1 MSNNNK
7 RDDAKRN
14 DAKRDDAKRDDDKRD
29 DDKRG
34 DHKWGDDKRGDDKR
48 HDDKRHDDKGD
59 DGNGGD
65 GKLGDGK
72 TVVLTFDDG
81 PAPIG
86 ALKDILKTLHREDIK
101 AEFFVIGSEV
111 EENPQKTKM
120 IVREGH
126 EIQNHSWSHVNL
138 ATASEEQ
145 VRLELS
151 QTQDVIEDVTGV
163 TATKV
168 RPPFG
173 AGGFEGNIDPELAA
187 VAKELDL
194 SIVTWDIDSRDTLL
208 PQGPGPEKYSDIE
221 NQFLQ
226 QPDKTEYDILVHVN
240 EGTAAQL
247 PAFIEQLSEWGFTF
261 GEPEIF

>member
-7 RDDAKRN
+7 QAN
-14 DAKRDDAKRDDDKRD
+14 AKRDDAKR
-29 DDKRG
+29 
-34 DHKWGDDKRGDDKR
+34 GDDKRGDDKQGDDKWGDYKR
-48 HDDKRHDDKGD
+48 HDDKRGDDKGD
-59 DGNGGD
+59 DGNGAD

-72 TVVLTFDDG
+72 KVVLTFDDG

-86 ALKDILKTLHREDIK
+86 ALKDILKTLRHEDIK

-126 EIQNHSWSHVNL
+126 DIQNHSWSHVNL

-151 QTQDVIEDVTGV
+151 QTQDVIADVTGV
-163 TATKV
+163 TPTKV

-173 AGGFEGNIDPELAA
+173 AGGFEGDIDPELAA
-187 VAKELDL
+187 VAEELDL
-194 SIVTWDIDSRDTLL
+194 DIVVWDIGTVDWSTPEGL
-208 PQGPGPEKYSDIE
+208 GPEKIANIE

-226 QPDKTEYDILVHVN
+226 QPDKTEYDILLHVN
-240 EGTAAQL
+240 EGTAAEL
-247 PAFIEQLSEWGFTF
+247 PAFIAQLSEWGFTF
-261 GEPEIF
+261 GEPEIS

>member
-1 MSNNNK
+1 MK
-7 RDDAKRN
+7 N
-14 DAKRDDAKRDDDKRD
+14 DKKQDDDKWVGLKPT
-29 DDKRG
+29 DDKSTH
-34 DHKWGDDKRGDDKR
+34 DKPAHDKPGDDKWHHHKPGD
-48 HDDKRHDDKGD
+48 GD
-59 DGNGGD
+59 AGDGGFGD
-65 GKLGDGK
+65 GKK
-72 TVVLTFDDG
+72 VVLSFDDG
-81 PAPIG
+81 PAPVG
-86 ALKDILKTLHREDIK
+86 ALKDILKTLHHEDIK

-120 IVREGH
+120 IVREGQD
-126 EIQNHSWSHVNL
+126 IQNHSWSHINL

-151 QTQDVIEDVTGV
+151 KTQDIIEDVTGV

-187 VAKELDL
+187 VAAELDL
-194 SIVTWDIDSRDTLL
+194 DIVTWDIDSRDTLA

-226 QPDKTEYDILVHVN
+226 QPAKTEYDILLHVN
-240 EGTAAQL
+240 EGTAAEL
-247 PAFIEQLSEWGFTF
+247 PAFIAQLSEWGFTF
-261 GEPEIF
+261 GEPEIS

>member
-1 MSNNNK
+1 MSRGK
-7 RDDAKRN
+7 KRN
-14 DAKRDDAKRDDDKRD
+14 EDEWDEGQR
-29 DDKRG
+29 
-34 DHKWGDDKRGDDKR
+34 
-48 HDDKRHDDKGD
+48 
-59 DGNGGD
+59 GD
-65 GKLGDGK
+65 GKWRGDKGGDDDSGDGGFGDGK
-72 TVVLTFDDG
+72 TVVLSFDDG

-86 ALKDILKTLHREDIK
+86 ALKDILKTLRHEDIK
-101 AEFFVIGSEV
+101 SEFFVIGSEV
-111 EENPQKTKM
+111 EDNPQKTKM

-126 EIQNHSWSHVNL
+126 DIQNHSWSHVNL

-151 QTQDVIEDVTGV
+151 QTQDAIADATGV

-187 VAKELDL
+187 VAAELDL
-194 SIVTWDIDSRDTLL
+194 DIVTWDIDSRDTLV

-226 QPDKTEYDILVHVN
+226 QPDKTEYNVLLHVT

-261 GEPEIF
+261 GEPEIS

>member
-1 MSNNNK
+1 MGNNK
-7 RDDAKRN
+7 
-14 DAKRDDAKRDDDKRD
+14 KRDDDKRVD
-29 DDKRG
+29 LTPE
-34 DHKWGDDKRGDDKR
+34 DHKWGHHKPGDGDS
-48 HDDKRHDDKGD
+48 D
-59 DGNGGD
+59 DGGF
-65 GKLGDGK
+65 GDGK

-86 ALKDILKTLHREDIK
+86 ALKDILKTLRHDDIT

-126 EIQNHSWSHVNL
+126 DIQNHSWSHINL

-151 QTQDVIEDVTGV
+151 QTQDVISDVTGV
-163 TATKV
+163 TATKI

-187 VAKELDL
+187 VAEELDL
-194 SIVTWDIDSRDTLL
+194 DIVTWDIDSRDTLA
-208 PQGPGPEKYSDIE
+208 PQGPGPEKYADIE

-226 QPDKTEYDILVHVN
+226 QPDKTEYDILLHVN

-247 PAFIEQLSEWGFTF
+247 PAFIAQLSEWGFTF
-261 GEPEIF
+261 GEPEIS

>member
-1 MSNNNK
+1 MSNNK
-7 RDDAKRN
+7 
-14 DAKRDDAKRDDDKRD
+14 KRDDDKWTDHKPWHDKPWHDKPWHDKPGHGKPGD
-29 DDKRG
+29 DDS
-34 DHKWGDDKRGDDKR
+34 DDVGF
-48 HDDKRHDDKGD
+48 
-59 DGNGGD
+59 
-65 GKLGDGK
+65 GDGK

-86 ALKDILKTLHREDIK
+86 ALKDILKTLHHEDIK

-111 EENPQKTKM
+111 EENPRKTKM

-126 EIQNHSWSHVNL
+126 DIQNHSWSHVNL

-151 QTQDVIEDVTGV
+151 QTQEVIADVTGV
-163 TATKV
+163 TATKI

-187 VAKELDL
+187 VAEELDL
-194 SIVTWDIDSRDTLL
+194 DIVTWDIDSRDTLA
-208 PQGPGPEKYSDIE
+208 PQGPVPEKYPDIE

-226 QPDKTEYDILVHVN
+226 QPDKTEYNILLHVS
-240 EGTAAQL
+240 EATAAEL

-261 GEPEIF
+261 GEPELF

>member
-7 RDDAKRN
+7 RDDG
-14 DAKRDDAKRDDDKRD
+14 KRD
-29 DDKRG
+29 
-34 DHKWGDDKRGDDKR
+34 H
-48 HDDKRHDDKGD
+48 DKG
-59 DGNGGD
+59 GEGKGD
-65 GKLGDGK
+65 VGKLGDGK

-86 ALKDILKTLHREDIK
+86 ALKDILKTLRHEDIK
-101 AEFFVIGSEV
+101 SEFFVIGSEV

-126 EIQNHSWSHVNL
+126 DIQNHSWSHVNL

-151 QTQDVIEDVTGV
+151 QTQDVIADVTGV
-163 TATKV
+163 TATKI

-187 VAKELDL
+187 VAAELDL
-194 SIVTWDIDSRDTLL
+194 DIVTWDIDSRDTLA

-226 QPDKTEYDILVHVN
+226 QPDKTEYNILLHVN
-240 EGTAAQL
+240 DGTAAQL

-261 GEPEIF
+261 GEPELF

>member
-1 MSNNNK
+1 M
-7 RDDAKRN
+7 
-14 DAKRDDAKRDDDKRD
+14 
-29 DDKRG
+29 
-34 DHKWGDDKRGDDKR
+34 
-48 HDDKRHDDKGD
+48 
-59 DGNGGD
+59 
-65 GKLGDGK
+65 
-72 TVVLTFDDG
+72 LTFDDG

-86 ALKDILKTLHREDIK
+86 ALKDILKTLRHEDIK

-126 EIQNHSWSHVNL
+126 DIQNHSWSHVNL

-151 QTQDVIEDVTGV
+151 QTQDAIADVTGV

-187 VAKELDL
+187 VAAELDL
-194 SIVTWDIDSRDTLL
+194 DIVTWDIDSRDWYLRARVLKSIRISRTSSFNNLT
-208 PQGPGPEKYSDIE
+208 KRS
-221 NQFLQ
+221 
-226 QPDKTEYDILVHVN
+226 T
-240 EGTAAQL
+240 T
-247 PAFIEQLSEWGFTF
+247 SSCM
-261 GEPEIF
+261 

>member
-1 MSNNNK
+1 MRNNK
-7 RDDAKRN
+7 
-14 DAKRDDAKRDDDKRD
+14 KRDDDKWA
-29 DDKRG
+29 
-34 DHKWGDDKRGDDKR
+34 DHKPGDDKWPHHKPGDDDP
-48 HDDKRHDDKGD
+48 DDDDPGD
-59 DGNGGD
+59 DGFGE
-65 GKLGDGK
+65 GKK
-72 TVVLTFDDG
+72 VVLTFDDG

-86 ALKDILKTLHREDIK
+86 ALKDILKTLRHEDIK
-101 AEFFVIGSEV
+101 SEFFVIGSEV

-126 EIQNHSWSHVNL
+126 DIQNHSWSHINL

-151 QTQDVIEDVTGV
+151 QTQDVIEDVTGA
-163 TATKV
+163 TATKI

-187 VAKELDL
+187 VAAELDL
-194 SIVTWDIDSRDTLL
+194 DIVTWDIDSRDTLT

-226 QPDKTEYDILVHVN
+226 QPDKTEYEILLHVN

-261 GEPEIF
+261 GEPEIS

>member
-1 MSNNNK
+1 MSNNN
-7 RDDAKRN
+7 KRN
-14 DAKRDDAKRDDDKRD
+14 DAKRDDDKQGDDKWGDYKRH

-34 DHKWGDDKRGDDKR
+34 DH
-48 HDDKRHDDKGD
+48 KGD

-86 ALKDILKTLHREDIK
+86 ALKDILKTLRHEDIK
-101 AEFFVIGSEV
+101 SEFYVIGSEV

-126 EIQNHSWSHVNL
+126 EIQNHSWSHLNL
-138 ATASEEQ
+138 ATASEEE

-151 QTQDVIEDVTGV
+151 QTQEAIADATGV

-187 VAKELDL
+187 VAAELDL
-194 SIVTWDIDSRDTLL
+194 DIVTWDIDSRDTLV

-226 QPDKTEYDILVHVN
+226 QPDKTEYDILLHVN

-247 PAFIEQLSEWGFTF
+247 PAFIAQLSEWGFTF